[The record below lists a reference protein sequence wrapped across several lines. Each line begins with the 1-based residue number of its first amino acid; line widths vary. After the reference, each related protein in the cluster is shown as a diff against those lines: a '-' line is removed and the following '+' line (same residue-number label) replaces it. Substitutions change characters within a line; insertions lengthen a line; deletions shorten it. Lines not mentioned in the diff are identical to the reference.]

1 MILEIAE
8 GVQSQTPDEELIY
21 SITTTNWG
29 SDPESVA
36 VKVYQEPSLT
46 DVTSTAMSTND
57 PSVDSDVI
65 TLSPL
70 KSLTRNSTYRVD
82 VKFTSGSNVFEC
94 YFRVKCE

>member
-8 GVQSQTPDEELIY
+8 GVQYQTPDEQLIY

-29 SDPESVA
+29 SSPSSSA
-36 VKVYQEPSLT
+36 VKVYQEPRLT
-46 DVTSTAMSTND
+46 DVTSTVMPTTTITESG
-57 PSVDSDVI
+57 DVI

-70 KSLTRNSTYRVD
+70 KSLTRNNTYRVD